1 MDAPS
6 EWFDTNAL
14 QLEKEMEW
22 LELVLETRLKLHF
35 GQETKYQAVE
45 EIEVPALIS
54 KETPF
59 GDFVSKFE
67 LNAPERLL
75 LALALAPQLRP
86 QILDPLG
93 TLHGDKSPIAETGAF
108 RGQVHKGIIPTFE
121 TALFLVAG
129 TSIHDRIVYQSFFSK
144 ENELFKGG
152 WLRLQKT
159 VPVEPPASALL
170 IPSDELV
177 SFITTGEMGDP
188 EFGTA
193 FPAEK
198 IQTKREWS
206 ELILPNQTMD
216 ELQEVLAWIK
226 HEKTVMQ
233 DWGLGRTMMPG
244 FRVLFHGAPGTGK
257 TFATTLMGK
266 EADREV
272 YRIDLSTVVS
282 KYIGETEKNLKSVF
296 DKAQSRNW
304 ILFFD
309 EADALFGKR
318 TSISD
323 SKDRFA
329 NQEVSYLL
337 QRVETFDGVVILAT
351 NNRENLDKA
360 FTRRFQ
366 SVIEFPIPSVNE
378 RLRLWD
384 TSLPETL
391 ERSDDINLGTIASR
405 FELTGGNIMNV
416 VRHVAL
422 RAAKR
427 GKPVIVNED
436 IVDGVRKEYRKTG
449 KIMK

>member
-1 MDAPS
+1 MDAS
-6 EWFDTNAL
+6 TQWFDTNAL
-14 QLEKEMEW
+14 QLEAEMQW
-22 LELVLETRLKLHF
+22 LEVALETRLKLHF
-35 GQETKYQAVE
+35 GQSTKYKSIE
-45 EIEVPALIS
+45 EIEVPPLLS
-54 KETPF
+54 KEIPYS
-59 GDFVSKFE
+59 DFVLKSK
-67 LNAPERLL
+67 LNAPERLI

-93 TLHGDKSPIAETGAF
+93 ALHKDKSPIAEIGAT
-108 RGQVHKGIIPTFE
+108 RGQVHKGILPTFE
-121 TALFLVAG
+121 TALFLIAG
-129 TSIHDRIVYQSFFSK
+129 PTIHQRIIYQSYFSQ
-144 ENELFKGG
+144 ENVLFKGG
-152 WLRLQKT
+152 WLRLQNSI
-159 VPVEPPASALL
+159 PNEPPASALL
-170 IPSDELV
+170 LPSQELV
-177 SFITTGEMGDP
+177 AWITTGDMGTP
-188 EFGTA
+188 EFGTS

-198 IQTKREWS
+198 IETQREWD
-206 ELILPNQTMD
+206 ELILPNQTMG
-216 ELQEVLAWIK
+216 ELEDILSWVK
-226 HEKTVMQ
+226 HEKTVME

-266 EADREV
+266 AAGREV

-337 QRVETFDGVVILAT
+337 QRVEIFDGVVILAT

-366 SVIEFPIPSVNE
+366 SVVEFPIPQPKE
-378 RLRLWD
+378 RLRLWE
-384 TSLPETL
+384 TCLPQSL
-391 ERSDDINLGTIASR
+391 ERSEDIDLTSVASR
-405 FELTGGNIMNV
+405 FEMTGGNIMNV

-427 GKPVIVNED
+427 GKPIIKNED
-436 IVDGVRKEYRKTG
+436 IIDGIRREYRKTG
-449 KIMK
+449 RILK